1 MLLLRLLPRRSTFL
15 RVGFGMSSKSKKDL
29 YRNWVFDSPE
39 VLGVPREASQ
49 TEIKKAYYKLAQE
62 LHPDKNSS
70 PNAKD
75 RFAEVN
81 KYHTYHAAHTRRS
94 RTRINA
100 KIMTRLALRKK
111 TLSRDSKI
119 RIFLAT
125 WEEAS
130 AASTGEGDNRQI
142 WTIFS
147 PFFKTS
153 LEAAWEAE
161 SEVVAQAATLLRST
175 VRTLRWNTT

>member
-1 MLLLRLLPRRSTFL
+1 MLLLRLLPRGSTFL
-15 RVGFGMSSKSKKDL
+15 RVGFGMSSRSKKDL

-39 VLGVPREASQ
+39 ILGVPKDASQ
-49 TEIKKAYYKLAQE
+49 AEIKKAYYKLAQE

-81 KYHTYHAAHTRRS
+81 KYHTYHAVLTRRS
-94 RTRINA
+94 LIRINA
-100 KIMTRLALRKK
+100 EIMTRLAQHKK

-130 AASTGEGDNRQI
+130 AASTDEEGSRRI

-147 PFFKTS
+147 PFFRTS
-153 LEAAWEAE
+153 LGAAWEAG
-161 SEVVAQAATLLRST
+161 SEVVARAAALLTST
-175 VRTLRWNTT
+175 VRT